1 MIAVVADVFDIDSDS
16 DVVVAHNDHCRAVFL
31 YAVSTMVL
39 FGRTP
44 SSVHIIAVR

>member
-16 DVVVAHNDHCRAVFL
+16 DVVAHNYHCRAVFL

-44 SSVHIIAVR
+44 SSVRIIAVR